1 MQTNDAHIL
10 PNGTAFISDVGMTGY
25 ADGVLG
31 STSDTVV
38 NKLIYGKQ
46 SKFQTPDEGRGI
58 FSAVVIDIDEMSGLA
73 NNIFPIYYLENE
85 N

>member
-1 MQTNDAHIL
+1 
-10 PNGTAFISDVGMTGY
+10 MTGY

-31 STSDTVV
+31 STSETVV

-46 SKFQTPDEGRGI
+46 SKFQTPDDGRGI
-58 FSAVVIDIDEMSGLA
+58 FSAVVIDIDEITGLA
-73 NNIFPIYYLENE
+73 KQIFPIYYLEKEHE

>member
-1 MQTNDAHIL
+1 
-10 PNGTAFISDVGMTGY
+10 MTGF

-31 STSDTVV
+31 STKETVV
-38 NKLIYGKQ
+38 NKLIYGQ
-46 SKFQTPDEGRGI
+46 ASKFQTPDEGRGI

-85 N
+85 HEN

>member
-1 MQTNDAHIL
+1 
-10 PNGTAFISDVGMTGY
+10 MTGF

-38 NKLIYGKQ
+38 NKLIYGQQ

-58 FSAVVIDIDEMSGLA
+58 FSAVVIEIDDMSGLA
-73 NNIFPIYYLENE
+73 TNIFPIYYLENE

>member
-1 MQTNDAHIL
+1 
-10 PNGTAFISDVGMTGY
+10 MTGF

-31 STSDTVV
+31 STKETVV
-38 NKLIYGKQ
+38 NKLIYGQQ

-58 FSAVVIDIDEMSGLA
+58 FSAVVLDIDDMTGLA
-73 NNIFPIYYLENE
+73 NNIFPIYYLEDE

>member
-1 MQTNDAHIL
+1 
-10 PNGTAFISDVGMTGY
+10 MTGF

-31 STSDTVV
+31 YTKETVV
-38 NKLIYGKQ
+38 NKLIYGQQ

-58 FSAVVIDIDEMSGLA
+58 FSAVVIDIDEMTGLA
-73 NNIFPIYYLENE
+73 KNIFPIYYLEDE